1 MNGMNTAGP
10 PAQFDAIVIGSGLGG
25 LTAAALLARAGRK
38 VLVLER
44 NYSLGGAA
52 STYKVG
58 DLTVEASLH
67 ETGDPRSPLDPKHG
81 PLNRIGILDAVE
93 WQPVGALYEVRGG
106 PVGEPFILP
115 GNFAEARA
123 ALAERFPQAR
133 AGIASVL
140 GDMERI
146 ANATGA
152 LSQGSAI
159 WRHPGGILHALRGL
173 RPIARDWRCSVSDV
187 FTRAFGDNEAV
198 KCALAANIGY
208 YHDDPDTMWWIFFA
222 LAQGGFLNTGGCYV
236 RGGSQRLS
244 FALMRAIKT
253 AGGEVVLRR
262 RVTEIKLDRDG
273 KPSGV
278 VHVDRV
284 GSDPHEASAP
294 IVISNASPAS
304 VAEMLP
310 EPARQTFR
318 NAYASVT
325 PSVSLFCLALGL
337 SEPAARFGLR
347 AYSTVLLPPWMKRL
361 ADFARNAELLAGPPQ
376 RDIPALVIADYSA
389 IDSGLGGPPYALS
402 IVGMDRVSNWQGLD
416 DAAYANK
423 RARWQDAIVAAV
435 DQTFPGI
442 AGRVTTS
449 AFNTARNMQNY
460 LGTPGG
466 SAYGFAPMV
475 PKGPIWRGFERS
487 PRTPV
492 PRLYLASAYAGAG
505 GFTGAIMGGA
515 AAADCILR

>member
-1 MNGMNTAGP
+1 MDKAAP
-10 PAQFDAIVIGSGLGG
+10 SAPYDAIIIGSGLGG
-25 LTAAALLARAGRK
+25 LTAAAMLARAGRK

-52 STYKVG
+52 STYKTG

-67 ETGDPRSPLDPKHG
+67 ETADPRSPLDPKHDI
-81 PLNRIGILDAVE
+81 LNRIGVLDAVP

-115 GNFAEARA
+115 GNFAEARL

-133 AGIASVL
+133 AGIESVL

-146 ANATGA
+146 ASATAA
-152 LSQGSAI
+152 LSQGGALL
-159 WRHPGGILHALRGL
+159 RHPGGILRALRGL
-173 RPIARDWRCSVSDV
+173 GLIARDWRRSVSDV

-208 YHDDPDTMWWIFFA
+208 YHDDPDTTWWLFFA
-222 LAQGGFLNTGGCYV
+222 LAQGGFLNTGGCYI

-244 FALMRAIKT
+244 FALMRAIKA

-262 RVTEIKLDRDG
+262 RVTGIKLDRDG
-273 KPSGV
+273 KPCAV
-278 VHVDRV
+278 VHVDRA
-284 GSDPHEASAP
+284 GSDPQEAAAP
-294 IVISNASPAS
+294 IVIANAAPLA
-304 VAEMLP
+304 VADMLP
-310 EPARQTFR
+310 ETAQQNFR
-318 NAYASVT
+318 DTYAAVK
-325 PSVSLFCLALGL
+325 PSISLFALTLGL
-337 SEPAARFGLR
+337 SEPAARFGLH

-361 ADFARNAELLAGPPQ
+361 DDFARNGGLLAGEPQ
-376 RDIPALVIADYSA
+376 GDMPALVIADYSG

-402 IVGMDRVSNWQGLD
+402 IVGIDRVANWHGLD
-416 DAAYANK
+416 DAAYAEK
-423 RARWQDAIVAAV
+423 RARWQAAIVTSV
-435 DQTFPGI
+435 DKEFPGI
-442 AGRVTTS
+442 ARHITAS

-460 LGTPGG
+460 LGAPAG
-466 SAYGFAPMV
+466 AVYGFAPTP

-492 PRLYLASAYAGAG
+492 ERLYLASAYAGAG
-505 GFTGAIMGGA
+505 GFTGAIMAGA
-515 AAADCILR
+515 AAANCILR